1 MKSKGETHYNIRQVI
16 NLTGASEFLLRTWEL
31 RYGAITPKRT
41 DTGRRI
47 YTEKDILRIRALV
60 ELTKEENIQKRKISE
75 IANLPLDE
83 LTALMGERE
92 NLTTTAQHRPVNHLV
107 ELVDQ
112 YQWDELERQ
121 FHQQRKK
128 LSPSEFIHDYLLNLI
143 RETNYQ
149 VALGRFTI
157 AQEHILSSLIKE
169 SLSIL
174 KSDLKT
180 KIRNNSFRYVISSP
194 EGDHHDIGLI
204 IASTLIANAGKKG
217 YYLGPNMPKQELA
230 HTCMRLNA
238 THIVIASTL
247 SKAEGAKDDLLN
259 YLEFLDHHLPKK
271 IDFLIAGRNSAHLNL
286 TLRQR
291 NVYLIRDFHEFES
304 LVTDSATI
312 QKTTTKTGRIKR

>member
-31 RYGAITPKRT
+31 RYRAITPKRT

-60 ELTKEENIQKRKISE
+60 ELTKEENTQKRKISE

-92 NLTTTAQHRPVNHLV
+92 NLATTVQHQPVNHLV

-112 YQWDELERQ
+112 YRWDDLERQ
-121 FHQQRKK
+121 FHLQRKK
-128 LSPSEFIHDYLLNLI
+128 LSPGVFVKDYLLNLI

-157 AQEHILSSLIKE
+157 AQEHILSALIKE

-174 KSDLKT
+174 KAELKT
-180 KIRNNSFRYVISSP
+180 KIHDNSHRYVISSP

-238 THIVIASTL
+238 THLVIASTL
-247 SKAEGAKDDLLN
+247 SKAEGAKDDLMN

-271 IDFLIAGRNSAHLNL
+271 IEFLVAGRNSAHLSIS
-286 TLRQR
+286 LRNR
-291 NVYLIRDFHEFES
+291 NVHLVRDFQEFES
-304 LVTDSATI
+304 LIGRPSTEPKR
-312 QKTTTKTGRIKR
+312 KTRSKQ